1 MRYDKSVVTKEE
13 IQKVTQRFN
22 GVEADL
28 RKKILTIYAAPLL
41 NK

>member
-1 MRYDKSVVTKEE
+1 MAFTKEE
-13 IQKVTQRFN
+13 IKKVTQRFN

-28 RKKILTIYAAPLL
+28 RKKILTTYAAPLL